1 MKFTQI
7 LTIITAVLFS
17 AFNLSAQQPASGQ
30 WQGQLEYEEVDVPF
44 TFEIKYNG
52 DKPEVTLINGDERI
66 ALKKVKFEGDS
77 IIIPLKPFD
86 AVLKAKYEEHEM
98 TGWWRKGYK
107 KNAVPFKATYGVPR
121 FNPGGQ
127 PTIKI
132 LEKLS
137 VTLKPENGAEYPGV
151 GIFNLSDNGIITGTL
166 LTGVGDFRYFEGVVQ
181 GDSLKISAFD
191 GTHGFMIIGAKDENG
206 WNGVFYFDSNYKE
219 DWTAVE
225 DPNATLVEQ
234 FVKVEEGQRPY
245 FDILTAG
252 DPSVKVSEDDY
263 FDKVLIIQ
271 LFGTWCPN
279 SFDQTNYLKEW
290 YKKNHERGVEVLAV
304 SFEVNFSKEYGTCR
318 INDYQQ
324 DMEVPYQMVLGGRQN
339 KGDAALAFPFLD
351 KINAFPTLV
360 IIDKNGFARYTC
372 NYFNGPATGEL
383 FHQFDTK
390 FNNIV
395 NELLEE

>member
-1 MKFTQI
+1 MKITQI
-7 LTIITAVLFS
+7 LTIVTAVLFS
-17 AFNLSAQQPASGQ
+17 AFSLSAQQPASGQ

-98 TGWWRKGYK
+98 TGWWSKGYRK
-107 KNAVPFKATYGVPR
+107 KSVPFKATYGVPR

-151 GIFNLSDNGIITGTL
+151 GIFNLLDNGIVTGTL
-166 LTGVGDFRYFEGVVQ
+166 LTGVGDFRYFEGVVH

-206 WNGVFYFDSNYKE
+206 WSGVFYFDSNYKE
-219 DWTAVE
+219 TWTATE
-225 DPNATLVEQ
+225 DPNAALADQ
-234 FVKVEEGQRPY
+234 FAKVEEGQRPY

-252 DPSVKVSEDDY
+252 DPAVKVSEDDY

-290 YKKNHERGVEVLAV
+290 YKDNHERGIEVLAV

-324 DMEVPYQMVLGGRQN
+324 DMEVPYQVVLGGRQN

-383 FHQFDTK
+383 YKQFDAS
-390 FNNIV
+390 FNKIV
-395 NELLEE
+395 DELLEE